1 MSKVFW
7 DVHTSYSWTVLI
19 HSAFFSVYKN
29 NHLTE
34 GITHLMLKC
43 LSPEAISYLSST
55 FIRNLTF

>member
-7 DVHTSYSWTVLI
+7 DVHTSYSWTMLI

-34 GITHLMLKC
+34 GIAHLMLK
-43 LSPEAISYLSST
+43 
-55 FIRNLTF
+55 